1 MERHELL
8 ERVAPLIPPPRAHQV
23 RYYGILAPCASGRDQ
38 VVPGATGA
46 AAAASAA
53 KRGSQKAPCALE
65 PTRSCRPPDRET
77 GLAGEARAPNATS
90 SAASERGSD
99 ASEKAQPDEA
109 PGSIQQAVTPR
120 PVPAVRPRRLP
131 WADLLQRVFGVE
143 ALRCKCGH
151 SMRVLAAITDPKV
164 AKRILECMGLPP
176 RAPPLAPARTT
187 GLASDPWLDEA
198 EAGGFDQ
205 SPPEDW
211 DLGA

>member
-1 MERHELL
+1 
-8 ERVAPLIPPPRAHQV
+8 
-23 RYYGILAPCASGRDQ
+23 
-38 VVPGATGA
+38 VVPGARGA
-46 AAAASAA
+46 AAAASAV
-53 KRGSQKAPCALE
+53 KRGSQKAPCALDL
-65 PTRSCRPPDRET
+65 TRSYAEA
-77 GLAGEARAPNATS
+77 GLAGEGRSPNATP

-99 ASEKAQPDEA
+99 ASGKAQPDEA

-176 RAPPLAPARTT
+176 RAPPLTPAR
-187 GLASDPWLDEA
+187 ASASVAEPWLEEPAAD
-198 EAGGFDQ
+198 FDQ
-205 SPPEDW
+205 TPAHDW
-211 DLGA
+211 DSGA